1 MIDKGYIKGRG
12 FPKKLAP
19 LPFRCPICDAAGATK
34 LRRGPLVD
42 TSKLPIGVLWHIDF
56 TFFNE
61 VSVRGLASTLV
72 IVEATERYVF
82 LFPCRHKNPPIDL

>member
-1 MIDKGYIKGRG
+1 MIDKGFIKGSG
-12 FPKKLAP
+12 FPKKLVP

-42 TSKLPIGVLWHIDF
+42 TSKLPIGVLWHLDF

-61 VSVRGLASTLV
+61 VLVCGLTSALV
-72 IVEATERYVF
+72 IMEATE
-82 LFPCRHKNPPIDL
+82 